1 MRQSTRRRRRHRQA
15 GVSQLVAIGGRGL
28 WRLASAPAP
37 VLSPRAKARL
47 AMLEWHERHGRNVS
61 RTARHY
67 GYSRRTVYRWL
78 ARYDPSRLTTLEDRS
93 SAPRRRRRRTWTL
106 AQIEAVRELR
116 ERYPRWSKTKIAVVL
131 RRDMGLLVS
140 ASTVGRILTDLRRR
154 GRLREPVGRRIS
166 ARKRRPT
173 RPHATRKP
181 RDYRVERPGDLVE
194 LDTLDVRPPGV
205 SHPYRQFTARDVVS
219 RWDVLELR
227 RNATAR
233 AAASVLEAILARMP
247 FEVRA
252 ISVDGGSEFMA
263 EFEAACAERMIRLFV
278 LPPRSPKLNGAVER
292 ANRTHTEEF
301 YEVTD
306 AEPEF
311 EALATALA
319 DWEICYNTVRPHQ
332 ALGYLTPREWL
343 VANGYL
349 PAEV

>member
-1 MRQSTRRRRRHRQA
+1 
-15 GVSQLVAIGGRGL
+15 
-28 WRLASAPAP
+28 
-37 VLSPRAKARL
+37 
-47 AMLEWHERHGRNVS
+47 
-61 RTARHY
+61 
-67 GYSRRTVYRWL
+67 
-78 ARYDPSRLTTLEDRS
+78 
-93 SAPRRRRRRTWTL
+93 
-106 AQIEAVRELR
+106 
-116 ERYPRWSKTKIAVVL
+116 
-131 RRDMGLLVS
+131 MGLLVS

-181 RDYRVERPGDLVE
+181 RDDRVERPGDLVE

-252 ISVDGGSEFMA
+252 MKLRRGLGVHGRVRGGVCRTNDPALRS
-263 EFEAACAERMIRLFV
+263 AAPQPQARTAPSNGRTG
-278 LPPRSPKLNGAVER
+278 PTPRSSPRSPTPNPSSR
-292 ANRTHTEEF
+292 PT
-301 YEVTD
+301 
-306 AEPEF
+306 
-311 EALATALA
+311 LAALA

-332 ALGYLTPREWL
+332 ALGYLTPPEWL

>member
-1 MRQSTRRRRRHRQA
+1 MTRIGYGGAIHA
-15 GVSQLVAIGGRGL
+15 PNAYKVPPAAPTPAFDTSDVLVV
-28 WRLASAPAP
+28 P
-37 VLSPRAKARL
+37 
-47 AMLEWHERHGRNVS
+47 
-61 RTARHY
+61 
-67 GYSRRTVYRWL
+67 
-78 ARYDPSRLTTLEDRS
+78 
-93 SAPRRRRRRTWTL
+93 APRRRRRRTWTL

-116 ERYPRWSKTKIAVVL
+116 ERSPRWSKTKIAVVL

-205 SHPYRQFTARDVVS
+205 SHPDRQFTARDVVS

-301 YEVTD
+301 SEVTD

-319 DWEICYNTVRPHQ
+319 DWEICSQHRP
-332 ALGYLTPREWL
+332 APLGPGLPHPARM
-343 VANGYL
+343 ARRQRL
-349 PAEV
+349 PAGRGGGTLPNPFSTLSTFRVFL